1 MLSGNNDKNS
11 KEIPSIVLNGIKNI
25 PENYSLPKLHGSEC
39 FKATLIRLA
48 IPGVFIAICLLI
60 ITTAPAQSDS
70 TVLQG
75 WIAFAIVFAIWWVAH
90 WYFAKWKNAN
100 KQNNPT
106 PYPRAFITLGKGISA
121 LILFYLFT
129 IFLELLS
136 LYRRYLKPHYL
147 DLRFELGYYVEIRHA
162 TCYSLYGNSACL

>member
-60 ITTAPAQSDS
+60 ITTAPTQSDS

-75 WIAFAIVFAIWWVAH
+75 WIAFAIDFAIWWVAH
-90 WYFAKWKNAN
+90 WYIAKWKNAN

-106 PYPRAFITLGKGISA
+106 P
-121 LILFYLFT
+121 
-129 IFLELLS
+129 
-136 LYRRYLKPHYL
+136 
-147 DLRFELGYYVEIRHA
+147 
-162 TCYSLYGNSACL
+162 

>member
-90 WYFAKWKNAN
+90 WYFAKWKT
-100 KQNNPT
+100 PT
-106 PYPRAFITLGKGISA
+106 SRITPHLTPVHLSRLAKAYLHSSCSISSPYS
-121 LILFYLFT
+121 
-129 IFLELLS
+129 
-136 LYRRYLKPHYL
+136 
-147 DLRFELGYYVEIRHA
+147 
-162 TCYSLYGNSACL
+162 